1 MAVPRLH
8 FAGFSLTVAT
18 FAAAQLLR
26 IVPRVRLS
34 RAVGRLC
41 EQPLPA
47 PLSRLVST
55 TYARAYRV
63 NLEEA
68 EPRDEEYPSFDAFFT
83 RRLKA
88 GARPIASSRV
98 TSPAD
103 GNIVA
108 VGDVIDGGTIRVKGQ
123 HYPIGELI
131 GSPQEAERYVGG
143 EFAVVYLHPRDYH
156 RVHSPVDGTL
166 TTVRVLPGD
175 LFPVN
180 SIGERHIPR
189 LFVRNRR
196 VAMALDTETVGH
208 VQVVMVGATIVGKI
222 SVAALGERSG
232 EPGTHDL
239 KAGVALKRGDELGAF
254 HLGSTVVILFERAQL
269 ISRATGPVFMGESLE
284 RT

>member
-1 MAVPRLH
+1 M
-8 FAGFSLTVAT
+8 TVAT

-55 TYARAYRV
+55 AYARAYRV
-63 NLEEA
+63 NLDEA
-68 EPRDEEYPSFDAFFT
+68 EPREDEYPSFDAFFT
-83 RRLKA
+83 RRLRP
-88 GARPIASSRV
+88 GARPIASARV

-103 GNIVA
+103 GAIVA
-108 VGDVIDGGTIRVKGQ
+108 VGDVVEGGTIRVKGRP
-123 HYPIGELI
+123 YPVGELI
-131 GSPQEAERYVGG
+131 GSEEEAARYVGG

-156 RVHSPVDGTL
+156 RVHSPVDGKL
-166 TTVRVLPGD
+166 VTVRVMPGD

-180 SIGERHIPR
+180 AIGERHIPR

-196 VAMALDTETVGH
+196 VSMVIDSAEVGR

-222 SVAALGERSG
+222 SVTALGERSG
-232 EPGTHDL
+232 DAGTHDL
-239 KAGVALKRGDELGAF
+239 RAGSPGGEGVEVERGDELGAF
-254 HLGSTVVILFERAQL
+254 HLGSTVVVLFERSQL
-269 ISRATGPVFMGESLE
+269 LSRATGPVFMGESLE